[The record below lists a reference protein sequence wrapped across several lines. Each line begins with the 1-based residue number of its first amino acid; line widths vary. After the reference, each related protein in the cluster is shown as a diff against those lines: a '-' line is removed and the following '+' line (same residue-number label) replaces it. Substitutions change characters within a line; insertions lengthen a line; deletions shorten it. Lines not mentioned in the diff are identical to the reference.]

1 MMATKNAFHIVDA
14 ASQPTYLDRSDPGV
28 VTAVEWGGIRT
39 LLVVP
44 MLKEQELFG
53 ALTGYRREVRPF
65 TGNQIELVKNFADQ
79 AVIAIEN
86 TRLLN
91 ELHQRTSDLSDVD
104 VFPQDIRRALLN
116 VIANGFYAATKC
128 MEATKFS
135 AMRSVKWSRNIRAAW
150 TARWRPFARTQRQSL
165 AICF

>member
-1 MMATKNAFHIVDA
+1 MATKNAVHIVDA

-28 VTAVEWGGIRT
+28 VTAVERGGIRT

-44 MLKEQELFG
+44 MLKEQELFA

-65 TGNQIELVKNFADQ
+65 TGNQIELVKHFAEQ

-116 VIANGFYAATKC
+116 VIASGFYAATKC
-128 MEATKFS
+128 MEATNDGEYEPTVATS
-135 AMRSVKWSRNIRAAW
+135 TRNLGDRVEIRI
-150 TARWRPFARTQRQSL
+150 R
-165 AICF
+165 